1 MKKSP
6 AGSCHNP
13 SSDSDAV
20 LRASEVVAI
29 TRRLAYNRDTL
40 SPSKKMEQIA
50 VGVLLKG
57 LYQTIVFTIELDQVP
72 TALRTCVEL
81 VRTCYTDWCDLVEL
95 RNEYLALLE
104 SQPKILDRMNNIIT
118 NAHVSLQEVCVLVE
132 KCRPVGGG
140 SRPSLIRRLEWVLL
154 DSTLFKQYEPVISRH
169 HSSVLAELNFL
180 RNLAFSSGTGGLQ
193 QEAEGGSDGDDK
205 KPAKPKP
212 TFENLDILGDIMGR
226 SSSRSCIY
234 C

>member
-1 MKKSP
+1 
-6 AGSCHNP
+6 
-13 SSDSDAV
+13 
-20 LRASEVVAI
+20 
-29 TRRLAYNRDTL
+29 
-40 SPSKKMEQIA
+40 MEQIA